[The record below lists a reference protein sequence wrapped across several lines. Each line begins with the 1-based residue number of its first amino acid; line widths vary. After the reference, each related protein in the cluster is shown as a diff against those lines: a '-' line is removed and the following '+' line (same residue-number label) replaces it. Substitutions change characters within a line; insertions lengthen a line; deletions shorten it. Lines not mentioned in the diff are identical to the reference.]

1 MSSLHKK
8 RTNKAF
14 ESEPDPEFQVA
25 PMADLLFVLLVFFMS
40 ITTTE
45 VLRTDKSIDLP
56 VAKDALENKVKS
68 NQVVVNIGWNSGTRA
83 GSIKVDDRPY
93 PNASAL
99 IPMLKERINANPTT
113 RVLVRADRLVEY
125 ALVSE
130 IMEACSKAN
139 IANVTFSVMNQEVN
153 KPRGTSL

>member
-1 MSSLHKK
+1 
-8 RTNKAF
+8 
-14 ESEPDPEFQVA
+14 
-25 PMADLLFVLLVFFMS
+25 
-40 ITTTE
+40 
-45 VLRTDKSIDLP
+45 
-56 VAKDALENKVKS
+56 
-68 NQVVVNIGWNSGTRA
+68 
-83 GSIKVDDRPY
+83 
-93 PNASAL
+93 
-99 IPMLKERINANPTT
+99 MLKERINANPTT